1 MSREVGGRSLIV
13 GLSDE
18 WWWLWEMSVGGG
30 GVEGGGMSG
39 VSVVVWRI

>member
-1 MSREVGGRSLIV
+1 MSRGVGGRSLIV

-18 WWWLWEMSVGGG
+18 WGGGGETSDGGG

>member
-18 WWWLWEMSVGGG
+18 WGSGEMLDGEV

-39 VSVVVWRI
+39 FLVVVWRI